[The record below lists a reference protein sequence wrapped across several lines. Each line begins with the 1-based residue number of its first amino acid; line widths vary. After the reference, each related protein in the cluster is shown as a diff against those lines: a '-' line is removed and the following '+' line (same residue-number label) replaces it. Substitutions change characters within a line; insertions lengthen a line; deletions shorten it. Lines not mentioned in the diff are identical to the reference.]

1 MSYPFMHA
9 LLCAKASAPQ
19 AAAGNALSDMTTAAR
34 SIGRSSSILAVLR
47 NPDFR
52 LLWLAGGADNSGR
65 WMEVVVMALLM
76 LEIGGSVFQVGLLFA
91 FRWTPMLLFSLVSG
105 MVADRANRR
114 LVMIA
119 ARGLTVAVIAA
130 LLALVTTGL
139 ARPEHLFIGSLFL
152 GWLYV
157 LEFPSRRSFIYELVG
172 NRELVG
178 AMSLET
184 ITTTIG
190 RLLGPLA
197 AGFIVGQAGYSFAF
211 TTLLCLYSL
220 AFVFVLLVRARLP
233 ARASGHFVLWQTV
246 RTGFGYAFR
255 NPLVRAVLMGTVI
268 FNALAFSVESL
279 YPVVAKEHLMVG
291 PELTGVLI
299 SAQSF
304 GTLGAALAIGLVPN
318 LRYHGRVF
326 CIGMA
331 IQLISLI
338 GFALSPWYPLSF
350 VLLLLSGLGAAGFS
364 TMQSTIIMLSSPPE
378 IRGAALGVLGQC
390 IGVAAIG
397 GAVVGLIAEYL
408 SAHVAV
414 ALSTGLG
421 LTLLIPVMLFTP
433 LVKRPIA
440 PAEE

>member
-1 MSYPFMHA
+1 
-9 LLCAKASAPQ
+9 
-19 AAAGNALSDMTTAAR
+19 MTTAAR
-34 SIGRSSSILAVLR
+34 SFGRSASILAVLG
-47 NPDFR
+47 NSDFR
-52 LLWLAGGADNSGR
+52 LLWAAGGSDNSGR
-65 WMEVVVMALLM
+65 WMDTVVMALLM
-76 LEIGGSVFQVGLLFA
+76 LDLGGSALQVALLFA
-91 FRWTPMLLFSLVSG
+91 FRWTPMLLFSMVSG
-105 MVADRANRR
+105 MAADRFNRWV
-114 LVMIA
+114 VMIV
-119 ARGLTVAVIAA
+119 ARSMLVAVVAI
-130 LLALVTTGL
+130 LLVLVASGN
-139 ARPEHLFIGSLFL
+139 ARAEHLFVGSLLL

-172 NRELVG
+172 GRELVG

-197 AGFIVGQAGYSFAF
+197 AGVIVGQAGFTVAFA
-211 TTLLCLYSL
+211 TLLGLYGL

-233 ARASGHFVLWQTV
+233 SRSSGGFALWATAKM
-246 RTGFGYAFR
+246 GFGYAFR
-255 NPLVRAVLMGTVI
+255 NPVVRAVLCGTII

-279 YPVVAKEHLMVG
+279 FPVVAKEHLEVG

-326 CIGMA
+326 CFGMA

-338 GFALSPWYPLSF
+338 LFALSPWYPVSF
-350 VLLLLSGLGAAGFS
+350 MLLLVSGLGAAGFS

-390 IGVAAIG
+390 IGVAAVG
-397 GAVVGLIAEYL
+397 GVIVGLVADYL
-408 SAHVAV
+408 SAHIAV
-414 ALSTGLG
+414 AISTGLG
-421 LTLLIPVMLFTP
+421 LTLLIPVVLFTP
-433 LVKRPIA
+433 LVKSPIN
-440 PAEE
+440 PAED

>member
-1 MSYPFMHA
+1 
-9 LLCAKASAPQ
+9 
-19 AAAGNALSDMTTAAR
+19 MTTAAR
-34 SIGRSSSILAVLR
+34 SFGRSASILAVLG
-47 NPDFR
+47 NSDFR
-52 LLWLAGGADNSGR
+52 LLWAAGGSDNSGR
-65 WMEVVVMALLM
+65 WMDTVVMALLM
-76 LEIGGSVFQVGLLFA
+76 LDLGGSALQVALLFA
-91 FRWTPMLLFSLVSG
+91 FRWTPMLLFSMVSG
-105 MVADRANRR
+105 MAADRFNRWV
-114 LVMIA
+114 VMIV
-119 ARGLTVAVIAA
+119 ARGMLVAVVAI
-130 LLALVTTGL
+130 LLVLVASGN
-139 ARPEHLFIGSLFL
+139 ARAEHLFLGSLLL

-172 NRELVG
+172 GRELVG

-197 AGFIVGQAGYSFAF
+197 AGVIVGQAGFTVAFA
-211 TTLLCLYSL
+211 TLLGLYGL

-233 ARASGHFVLWQTV
+233 SRSSGGFALWATAK
-246 RTGFGYAFR
+246 TGFGYAFR
-255 NPLVRAVLMGTVI
+255 NPVVRAVLCGTII

-279 YPVVAKEHLMVG
+279 FPVVAKEHLEVG

-326 CIGMA
+326 CFGMA

-338 GFALSPWYPLSF
+338 LFALSPWYPVSF
-350 VLLLLSGLGAAGFS
+350 MLLLVSGLGAAGFS

-390 IGVAAIG
+390 IGVAAVG
-397 GAVVGLIAEYL
+397 GVIVGLVADYL
-408 SAHVAV
+408 SAHIAV
-414 ALSTGLG
+414 AISTGLG

-433 LVKRPIA
+433 LVKSPIN
-440 PAEE
+440 PAED

>member
-1 MSYPFMHA
+1 
-9 LLCAKASAPQ
+9 
-19 AAAGNALSDMTTAAR
+19 MTTPAR
-34 SIGRSSSILAVLR
+34 SFGRSSTILAVLG
-47 NPDFR
+47 NYDFR

-76 LEIGGSVFQVGLLFA
+76 LDIGGSALQVALLFA

-114 LVMIA
+114 LVMIV
-119 ARGLTVAVIAA
+119 ARVGLVVVMA
-130 LLALVTTGL
+130 LLLLVVISGR
-139 ARPEHLFIGSLFL
+139 ARPEYLFAGSLLL

-172 NRELVG
+172 SRELVG

-197 AGFIVGQAGYSFAF
+197 AGIVVGQAGYTTAFAF
-211 TTLLCLYSL
+211 LVALYSL
-220 AFVFVLLVRARLP
+220 ALVFVLLVRTRLP
-233 ARASGHFVLWQTV
+233 PRASGHFALWGTV
-246 RTGFGYAFR
+246 KTGFGYAFR
-255 NPLVRAVLMGTVI
+255 NPVVRAVLMGTVI
-268 FNALAFSVESL
+268 FNGLAFSVESL
-279 YPVVAKEHLMVG
+279 FPVVAKEHLGVG

-304 GTLGAALAIGLVPN
+304 GTLGAALAIGMVPN

-326 CIGMA
+326 CFGMA
-331 IQLISLI
+331 AQLASLI
-338 GFALSPWYPLSF
+338 LFAFSPWYPVSF
-350 VLLLLSGLGAAGFS
+350 FLLLISGLGAAGFG

-390 IGVAAIG
+390 IGVAAVG
-397 GAVVGLIAEYL
+397 GVIVGLVADYL

-414 ALSTGLG
+414 GLSTGLG
-421 LTLLIPVMLFTP
+421 MTLLIPVMLFTP
-433 LVKRPIA
+433 LVKRPIN
-440 PAEE
+440 PTED

>member
-1 MSYPFMHA
+1 
-9 LLCAKASAPQ
+9 
-19 AAAGNALSDMTTAAR
+19 MTTATR
-34 SIGRSSSILAVLR
+34 PIGRSTSILAVLG
-47 NPDFR
+47 NSDFR

-65 WMEVVVMALLM
+65 WMETVVMALLM
-76 LEIGGSVFQVGLLFA
+76 LDIGGSALQVALLFA
-91 FRWTPMLLFSLVSG
+91 FRWTPMLLFALVSG

-114 LVMIA
+114 MVMIA
-119 ARGLTVAVIAA
+119 ARGVAVAVTA
-130 LLALVTTGL
+130 LLLALVVVGEI
-139 ARPEHLFIGSLFL
+139 RPEHLFAGSLLL

-172 NRELVG
+172 GQRVVG

-197 AGFIVGQAGYSFAF
+197 AGFLVGQAGFTAAFA
-211 TTLLCLYSL
+211 TLVVLYSL
-220 AFVFVLLVRARLP
+220 AFLFVLLVRTRLP
-233 ARASGHFVLWQTV
+233 ARGSGRFDLWGTAK
-246 RTGFGYAFR
+246 TGFGHAFR
-255 NPLVRAVLMGTVI
+255 NPVVRAVLAGTII

-279 YPVVAKEHLMVG
+279 FPVVAAEHLMVG

-304 GTLGAALAIGLVPN
+304 GTLGAALAIGLIPN

-326 CIGMA
+326 CFGMA
-331 IQLISLI
+331 IQLVTLI
-338 GFALSPWYPLSF
+338 LFALSPWYPVSF
-350 VLLLLSGLGAAGFS
+350 MLLLISGLGAAGFS

-378 IRGAALGVLGQC
+378 IRGATLGVLGQC
-390 IGVAAIG
+390 IGVAAVG
-397 GAVVGLIAEYL
+397 GVIVGFVADYL
-408 SAHVAV
+408 SAQVAV

-433 LVKRPIA
+433 LVKSPIS

>member
-1 MSYPFMHA
+1 
-9 LLCAKASAPQ
+9 
-19 AAAGNALSDMTTAAR
+19 MTTAAHPYGRSR
-34 SIGRSSSILAVLR
+34 SILSVLG

-52 LLWLAGGADNSGR
+52 LLWLAGGSDNSGR
-65 WMEVVVMALLM
+65 WMESVVMALLM
-76 LEIGGSVFQVGLLFA
+76 LDIGGSALQVALLFA
-91 FRWTPMLLFSLVSG
+91 FRWSPMLFFSLVSG

-114 LVMIA
+114 LVMMI
-119 ARGLTVAVIAA
+119 ARGVSVAVTAA
-130 LLALVTTGL
+130 TLALVAAGQS
-139 ARPEHLFIGSLFL
+139 RPEYLFVASLLL

-172 NRELVG
+172 SRDLVG

-197 AGFIVGQAGYSFAF
+197 AGLIVGQAGFTAAFA
-211 TTLLCLYSL
+211 TLLALYSL
-220 AFVFVLLVRARLP
+220 AFLFVLLVKTRLP
-233 ARASGHFVLWQTV
+233 AQAGGGFALWATA

-255 NPLVRAVLMGTVI
+255 NPVVRAVLAGTII

-279 YPVVAKEHLMVG
+279 FPVVAKDHLEVG

-304 GTLGAALAIGLVPN
+304 GTLGAALAIGMVPN

-326 CIGMA
+326 CVGMA
-331 IQLISLI
+331 IQMASLVL
-338 GFALSPWYPLSF
+338 FALSPWYPASF
-350 VLLLLSGLGAAGFS
+350 VLLLISGLGAAGFS

-390 IGVAAIG
+390 IGVAAVG
-397 GAVVGLIAEYL
+397 GVTVGLAADYL
-408 SAHVAV
+408 SAQTAV

-421 LTLLIPVMLFTP
+421 LALLLPVMLFTP
-433 LVKRPIA
+433 LVKVPVS

>member
-1 MSYPFMHA
+1 
-9 LLCAKASAPQ
+9 
-19 AAAGNALSDMTTAAR
+19 MTTATR
-34 SIGRSSSILAVLR
+34 VGRSSSILAVLG
-47 NPDFR
+47 NADFR

-65 WMEVVVMALLM
+65 WMEAVVMALLM
-76 LEIGGSVFQVGLLFA
+76 LDIGGSALQVALLFA
-91 FRWTPMLLFSLVSG
+91 FRWTPMLLFALVSG

-114 LVMIA
+114 MVMIV
-119 ARGLTVAVIAA
+119 ARGVAVAVTAI
-130 LLALVTTGL
+130 LLVLVASNE
-139 ARPEHLFIGSLFL
+139 ARPEHLFIGSLLL

-172 NRELVG
+172 GQQVVG

-184 ITTTIG
+184 ISTTIG

-197 AGFIVGQAGYSFAF
+197 AGVLVGQAGFTVAFA
-211 TTLLCLYSL
+211 TLLALYSL
-220 AFVFVLLVRARLP
+220 AFLFVVLVRTRLP
-233 ARASGHFVLWQTV
+233 ARSSDSYNLWGTAK
-246 RTGFGYAFR
+246 TGFGYAFR
-255 NPLVRAVLMGTVI
+255 SPVVRAVLMGTII

-279 YPVVAKEHLMVG
+279 FPVVAKEHLEVG

-331 IQLISLI
+331 IQLVTLI
-338 GFALSPWYPLSF
+338 LFALSPWYPLSF
-350 VLLLLSGLGAAGFS
+350 VLLLFSGLGAAGFS

-378 IRGAALGVLGQC
+378 IRGALLGVLGQC
-390 IGVAAIG
+390 IGVAAVG
-397 GAVVGLIAEYL
+397 GVIVGFVADYL
-408 SAHVAV
+408 SAQAAV

-421 LTLLIPVMLFTP
+421 LALLIPVMLFTP
-433 LVKRPIA
+433 LIKIPIT
-440 PAEE
+440 PAED

>member
-1 MSYPFMHA
+1 
-9 LLCAKASAPQ
+9 
-19 AAAGNALSDMTTAAR
+19 MTTAPR
-34 SIGRSSSILAVLR
+34 TFGRSASILSVLGNR
-47 NPDFR
+47 DFR
-52 LLWLAGGADNSGR
+52 FLWLAGGADNSGR
-65 WMEVVVMALLM
+65 WMEAVVMALLM
-76 LEIGGSVFQVGLLFA
+76 LDLGGSALQVALLFA
-91 FRWTPMLLFSLVSG
+91 FRWTPMLLFALVSG
-105 MVADRANRR
+105 MAADRANRR
-114 LVMIA
+114 LVMIV
-119 ARGLTVAVIAA
+119 ARGVSVAVTAI
-130 LLALVTTGL
+130 LLVLVASNG
-139 ARPEHLFIGSLFL
+139 ARPEHLFVASLLL

-172 NRELVG
+172 SRELVG

-197 AGFIVGQAGYSFAF
+197 AGVIVGQAGF
-211 TTLLCLYSL
+211 TTAFATLLGLYSL
-220 AFVFVLLVRARLP
+220 AFVFVLLVRTRLP
-233 ARASGHFVLWQTV
+233 PRASGPFALMETA
-246 RTGFGYAFR
+246 RTGFRYAFR
-255 NPLVRAVLMGTVI
+255 NPVVRAVLMGTII

-279 YPVVAKEHLMVG
+279 FPVVATEHLEVG

-326 CIGMA
+326 CFGMA
-331 IQLISLI
+331 IQLVSLI
-338 GFALSPWYPLSF
+338 GFALSPWYSVSF
-350 VLLLLSGLGAAGFS
+350 MLLLVSGLGAAGFS

-390 IGVAAIG
+390 IGVAAVG
-397 GAVVGLIAEYL
+397 GVIVGFVADYL
-408 SAHVAV
+408 SANEAV

-421 LTLLIPVMLFTP
+421 LLLIIPVMIFTP
-433 LVKRPIA
+433 LVKRPIS

>member
-1 MSYPFMHA
+1 MIP
-9 LLCAKASAPQ
+9 
-19 AAAGNALSDMTTAAR
+19 AAR
-34 SIGRSSSILAVLR
+34 SFRRSNSILAVLG

-52 LLWLAGGADNSGR
+52 LLWMAGGADNSGR

-76 LEIGGSVFQVGLLFA
+76 LDIGGSALQVALLFA

-105 MVADRANRR
+105 RVADRANRR
-114 LVMIA
+114 LIMIL
-119 ARGLTVAVIAA
+119 ARGGTVALIAL
-130 LLALVTTGL
+130 LLALVVSGQTL
-139 ARPEHLFIGSLFL
+139 PVHLFVGSLLL

-172 NRELVG
+172 SRELVG

-190 RLLGPLA
+190 RLLGPIA
-197 AGFIVGQAGYSFAF
+197 AGFIVGQAGYTVAFA
-211 TTLLCLYSL
+211 TLLAMYSL
-220 AFVFVLLVRARLP
+220 ALVFVLLVRTRLP
-233 ARASGHFVLWQTV
+233 ARASGHFALWDTV
-246 RTGFGYAFR
+246 KTGFGYAFT
-255 NPLVRAVLMGTVI
+255 NPVVKAVLMGTVI

-279 YPVVAKEHLMVG
+279 YPVVAKDHLEVG

-304 GTLGAALAIGLVPN
+304 GTLGAALAIGLIPN

-326 CIGMA
+326 CFGMA
-331 IQLISLI
+331 IQLTSIIL
-338 GFALSPWYPLSF
+338 FALSPWYPVSF
-350 VLLLLSGLGAAGFS
+350 VLLLISGLGAAGFS

-378 IRGAALGVLGQC
+378 IRGALLGVLGQC
-390 IGVAAIG
+390 IGVAAVG
-397 GAVVGLIAEYL
+397 GVVVGLVADYL
-408 SAHVAV
+408 SAQAAV

-433 LVKRPIA
+433 LVKSPITQ
-440 PAEE
+440 PEE

>member
-1 MSYPFMHA
+1 MTV
-9 LLCAKASAPQ
+9 AS
-19 AAAGNALSDMTTAAR
+19 R
-34 SIGRSSSILAVLR
+34 SFGRSSSILAVLG
-47 NPDFR
+47 NADFR

-65 WMEVVVMALLM
+65 WMEAVVMALLM
-76 LEIGGSVFQVGLLFA
+76 LDIGGSALQVALLFA
-91 FRWTPMLLFSLVSG
+91 FRWTPMLLFALVSG

-114 LVMIA
+114 LVMIV
-119 ARGLTVAVIAA
+119 ARGVAVAVTAI
-130 LLALVTTGL
+130 LLVLVASDQ
-139 ARPEHLFIGSLFL
+139 ARPEHLFVGSLLL

-172 NRELVG
+172 GQQVVG

-197 AGFIVGQAGYSFAF
+197 AGVIVGQGGFTVAFA
-211 TTLLCLYSL
+211 TLVGLYGL
-220 AFVFVLLVRARLP
+220 AFLFVLLVRTRLP
-233 ARASGHFVLWQTV
+233 ARASGSFNLWGTAK
-246 RTGFGYAFR
+246 TGFGYAFS
-255 NPLVRAVLMGTVI
+255 NPIVRAVLMGTII

-279 YPVVAKEHLMVG
+279 FPVVATEHLEVG

-326 CIGMA
+326 CFGMA
-331 IQLISLI
+331 IQLATLI
-338 GFALSPWYPLSF
+338 LFALSPWYPLSF
-350 VLLLLSGLGAAGFS
+350 ILLLFSGLGAAGFS

-378 IRGAALGVLGQC
+378 IRGALLGVLGQC
-390 IGVAAIG
+390 IGVAAVG
-397 GAVVGLIAEYL
+397 GVIVGFVADYL
-408 SAHVAV
+408 SAQAAV

-421 LTLLIPVMLFTP
+421 LALLIPVMLFTP
-433 LVKRPIA
+433 LVKSPISA
-440 PAEE
+440 AEE

>member
-1 MSYPFMHA
+1 
-9 LLCAKASAPQ
+9 
-19 AAAGNALSDMTTAAR
+19 MTTATR
-34 SIGRSSSILAVLR
+34 VGRSSSILAVLG
-47 NPDFR
+47 NADFR

-65 WMEVVVMALLM
+65 WMEAVVMALLM
-76 LEIGGSVFQVGLLFA
+76 LDIGGSALQVALLFA
-91 FRWTPMLLFSLVSG
+91 FRWTPMLLFALVSG

-114 LVMIA
+114 VVMIV
-119 ARGLTVAVIAA
+119 ARGVAVAVTAI
-130 LLALVTTGL
+130 LLVLVASNE
-139 ARPEHLFIGSLFL
+139 ARPEHLFIGSLLL

-172 NRELVG
+172 GQQVVG

-184 ITTTIG
+184 ISTTIG

-197 AGFIVGQAGYSFAF
+197 AGVLVGQAGFTIAFA
-211 TTLLCLYSL
+211 TLLALYSL
-220 AFVFVLLVRARLP
+220 AFLFVVLVRTRLP
-233 ARASGHFVLWQTV
+233 ARSSDSYNLWGTAK
-246 RTGFGYAFR
+246 TGFGYAFR
-255 NPLVRAVLMGTVI
+255 SPVVRAVLMGTII

-279 YPVVAKEHLMVG
+279 FPVVAKEHLEVG

-331 IQLISLI
+331 IQLVTLI
-338 GFALSPWYPLSF
+338 LFALSPWYPLSF
-350 VLLLLSGLGAAGFS
+350 VLLLFSGLGAAGFS

-378 IRGAALGVLGQC
+378 IRGALLGVLGQC
-390 IGVAAIG
+390 IGVAAVG
-397 GAVVGLIAEYL
+397 GVIVGFVADYL
-408 SAHVAV
+408 SAQAAV

-421 LTLLIPVMLFTP
+421 LALLIPVMLFTP
-433 LVKRPIA
+433 LIKIPIT
-440 PAEE
+440 PAED

>member
-1 MSYPFMHA
+1 
-9 LLCAKASAPQ
+9 
-19 AAAGNALSDMTTAAR
+19 MTTAAR
-34 SIGRSSSILAVLR
+34 SFGRSSSIITVLR
-47 NPDFR
+47 NRDFR

-76 LEIGGSVFQVGLLFA
+76 LDIGGSALQVALLFA
-91 FRWTPMLLFSLVSG
+91 FRWTPMLLFALLSG
-105 MVADRANRR
+105 MASDHANRR
-114 LVMIA
+114 LVMII
-119 ARGLTVAVIAA
+119 ARGTTVAVITI
-130 LLALVTTGL
+130 LLVLVASHQ
-139 ARPEHLFIGSLFL
+139 ARPEHLFIGSLLL

-172 NRELVG
+172 NQELVG

-190 RLLGPLA
+190 RLLGPVA
-197 AGFIVGQAGYSFAF
+197 AGLVVGQVGYTVAFA
-211 TTLLCLYSL
+211 TLLAMYSL
-220 AFVFVLLVRARLP
+220 AFVLVLSVKTRLP
-233 ARASGHFVLWQTV
+233 ARASGHFALWGTV
-246 RTGFGYAFR
+246 KTGFGHALR
-255 NPLVRAVLMGTVI
+255 NPIVRAVLMGTII

-279 YPVVAKEHLMVG
+279 YPVVAKDHLGVG

-304 GTLGAALAIGLVPN
+304 GTLGAALAIGMIPN

-338 GFALSPWYPLSF
+338 GFALSPWYTLSF
-350 VLLLLSGLGAAGFS
+350 ALLLISGLGSAGFS

-397 GAVVGLIAEYL
+397 GVMVGFLADYL
-408 SAHVAV
+408 SAHIAV

-421 LTLLIPVMLFTP
+421 LILIIPVMLFTP
-433 LVKRPIA
+433 LVKIPIS
-440 PAEE
+440 PAEG

>member
-1 MSYPFMHA
+1 
-9 LLCAKASAPQ
+9 
-19 AAAGNALSDMTTAAR
+19 MTTTAR
-34 SIGRSSSILAVLR
+34 SFGRSSSILAVLG

-65 WMEVVVMALLM
+65 WMEAVVMALLM
-76 LEIGGSVFQVGLLFA
+76 LDIGGSALQVALLFA
-91 FRWTPMLLFSLVSG
+91 FRWTPMLLFALVSG

-114 LVMIA
+114 LVMIV
-119 ARGLTVAVIAA
+119 ARGVAVAVTAI
-130 LLALVTTGL
+130 LLVLVASNQ
-139 ARPEHLFIGSLFL
+139 ARPEHLFVGSLLL

-157 LEFPSRRSFIYELVG
+157 LEFPSRRSFIYEIVG
-172 NRELVG
+172 GQQVVG

-197 AGFIVGQAGYSFAF
+197 AGVIVGQGGFTIAFA
-211 TTLLCLYSL
+211 TLVGLYSL
-220 AFVFVLLVRARLP
+220 AFLFVLLVRTRLP
-233 ARASGHFVLWQTV
+233 ARASGSFNLWGTA

-255 NPLVRAVLMGTVI
+255 TPVVRAVLMGTII

-279 YPVVAKEHLMVG
+279 FPVVATEHLEVG

-326 CIGMA
+326 CFGMA
-331 IQLISLI
+331 IQLAALI
-338 GFALSPWYPLSF
+338 LFALSPWYPLSF
-350 VLLLLSGLGAAGFS
+350 ILLLFSGLGAAGFS

-378 IRGAALGVLGQC
+378 IRGALLGVLGQC
-390 IGVAAIG
+390 IGVAAVG
-397 GAVVGLIAEYL
+397 GVIVGFVADYL
-408 SAHVAV
+408 SAQAAV

-421 LTLLIPVMLFTP
+421 LSLLIPVMLFTP
-433 LVKRPIA
+433 LVKSPITA
-440 PAEE
+440 AED

>member
-1 MSYPFMHA
+1 
-9 LLCAKASAPQ
+9 
-19 AAAGNALSDMTTAAR
+19 MTTPAR
-34 SIGRSSSILAVLR
+34 SFGRSTSILAVLG
-47 NPDFR
+47 NSDFR

-65 WMEVVVMALLM
+65 WMEAVVMALLM
-76 LEIGGSVFQVGLLFA
+76 LDIGGSALQVALLFA
-91 FRWTPMLLFSLVSG
+91 FRWAPMLMFAMVSG

-114 LVMIA
+114 LIMIV
-119 ARGLTVAVIAA
+119 ARGMAVAVTAILLVLVASGSA
-130 LLALVTTGL
+130 LFV
-139 ARPEHLFIGSLFL
+139 GSLLL

-172 NRELVG
+172 NRQLVG

-197 AGFIVGQAGYSFAF
+197 AGFIVGQAGFTVAFA
-211 TTLLCLYSL
+211 TLVGLYRL
-220 AFVFVLLVRARLP
+220 AFLFVMLVRTKLP
-233 ARASGHFVLWQTV
+233 ARGGGNFALWETV
-246 RTGFGYAFR
+246 KTGFGYAFR
-255 NPLVRAVLMGTVI
+255 NPVVRAVLMGTII

-279 YPVVAKEHLMVG
+279 FPVVAKDHLKVG

-326 CIGMA
+326 CFGMA
-331 IQLISLI
+331 IQLVSLI
-338 GFALSPWYPLSF
+338 LFALSPWYPVSF
-350 VLLLLSGLGAAGFS
+350 VLLLVSGLGAAGFS
-364 TMQSTIIMLSSPPE
+364 TMQSTIIMMSSPPE

-390 IGVAAIG
+390 IGVAAVG
-397 GAVVGLIAEYL
+397 GVIVGLVADYL
-408 SAHVAV
+408 SAQAAV

-421 LTLLIPVMLFTP
+421 LALLIPVLLFTP
-433 LVKRPIA
+433 LVRSPIGA
-440 PAEE
+440 AEE

>member
-1 MSYPFMHA
+1 
-9 LLCAKASAPQ
+9 
-19 AAAGNALSDMTTAAR
+19 MTTAAR
-34 SIGRSSSILAVLR
+34 SVGRSSTILAVLG

-52 LLWLAGGADNSGR
+52 LLWLSGGADNSGR
-65 WMEVVVMALLM
+65 WMEAVVMALLM
-76 LEIGGSVFQVGLLFA
+76 LDIGGSALQVALLFA
-91 FRWTPMLLFSLVSG
+91 FRWTPMLLFALVSG

-114 LVMIA
+114 LVMIV
-119 ARGLTVAVIAA
+119 ARGVAVAVTAI
-130 LLALVTTGL
+130 LLVLVASHQ
-139 ARPEHLFIGSLFL
+139 ARPEHLFIGSLLL

-172 NRELVG
+172 GQQVVG

-184 ITTTIG
+184 ISTTIG
-190 RLLGPLA
+190 RLIGPLT
-197 AGFIVGQAGYSFAF
+197 AGVVVGQLGFTVAFAA
-211 TTLLCLYSL
+211 LLGLYSL
-220 AFVFVLLVRARLP
+220 AFLFVLLVRTRLP
-233 ARASGHFVLWQTV
+233 ARASGNFDLWGTAK
-246 RTGFGYAFR
+246 TGFGYAFR
-255 NPLVRAVLMGTVI
+255 TPILRAVLMGTII

-279 YPVVAKEHLMVG
+279 FPVVAKDHLEVG

-326 CIGMA
+326 CFGMA
-331 IQLISLI
+331 IQLAALI
-338 GFALSPWYPLSF
+338 LFALSPWYPLSF
-350 VLLLLSGLGAAGFS
+350 TLLLFSGLGAAGFS

-378 IRGAALGVLGQC
+378 IRGALLGVLGQC
-390 IGVAAIG
+390 IGVAAVG
-397 GAVVGLIAEYL
+397 GVIVGLVADYL
-408 SAHVAV
+408 SAQAAV

-433 LVKRPIA
+433 LIKSPIS

>member
-1 MSYPFMHA
+1 
-9 LLCAKASAPQ
+9 
-19 AAAGNALSDMTTAAR
+19 MTTAAR
-34 SIGRSSSILAVLR
+34 SFGRSSSILAVLG

-65 WMEVVVMALLM
+65 WMEAVVMALLM
-76 LEIGGSVFQVGLLFA
+76 LDIGGSALQVALLFA
-91 FRWTPMLLFSLVSG
+91 FRWTPMLLFALVSG

-114 LVMIA
+114 LVMIVV
-119 ARGLTVAVIAA
+119 RTGIVAVMAA
-130 LLALVTTGL
+130 LLALVVSDQ
-139 ARPEHLFIGSLFL
+139 ARPEHLFIGSLLL

-172 NRELVG
+172 SRELVG

-197 AGFIVGQAGYSFAF
+197 AGIVVGQGGYTAAFA
-211 TTLLCLYSL
+211 TLLGLYSL
-220 AFVFVLLVRARLP
+220 AFVFVLLVRTRLP
-233 ARASGHFVLWQTV
+233 ARGGGRFAIWQTAK
-246 RTGFGYAFR
+246 TGFGYAFS
-255 NPLVRAVLMGTVI
+255 NPVVRAVLMGTVI

-279 YPVVAKEHLMVG
+279 FPVVATEHLGVG

-326 CIGMA
+326 CFGMA

-338 GFALSPWYPLSF
+338 CFALSPWYPLSF
-350 VLLLLSGLGAAGFS
+350 VLLLISGLGAAGFS

-378 IRGAALGVLGQC
+378 IRGATLGVLGQC
-390 IGVAAIG
+390 IGVAAVG
-397 GAVVGLIAEYL
+397 GAIVGFVADYL

-433 LVKRPIA
+433 LVKRPISA
-440 PAEE
+440 DEEE

>member
-1 MSYPFMHA
+1 
-9 LLCAKASAPQ
+9 
-19 AAAGNALSDMTTAAR
+19 MTTATR
-34 SIGRSSSILAVLR
+34 VGRGSSILAVLG
-47 NPDFR
+47 NADFR

-65 WMEVVVMALLM
+65 WMEAVVMALLM
-76 LEIGGSVFQVGLLFA
+76 LDIGGSALQVALLFA
-91 FRWTPMLLFSLVSG
+91 FRWTPMLLFALVSG

-114 LVMIA
+114 MVMIV
-119 ARGLTVAVIAA
+119 ARGVAVAVTAI
-130 LLALVTTGL
+130 LLVLVASNE
-139 ARPEHLFIGSLFL
+139 ARPEHLFIGSLLL

-172 NRELVG
+172 GQQVVG

-184 ITTTIG
+184 ISTTIG

-197 AGFIVGQAGYSFAF
+197 AGVLVGQAGFTVAFA
-211 TTLLCLYSL
+211 TLLALYSL
-220 AFVFVLLVRARLP
+220 AFLFVVLVRTRLP
-233 ARASGHFVLWQTV
+233 ARSSDSYNLWGTAK
-246 RTGFGYAFR
+246 TGFGYAFR
-255 NPLVRAVLMGTVI
+255 SPVVRAVLMGTII

-279 YPVVAKEHLMVG
+279 FPVVAKEHLEVG

-331 IQLISLI
+331 IQLVTLI
-338 GFALSPWYPLSF
+338 LFALSPWYPLSF
-350 VLLLLSGLGAAGFS
+350 VLLLFSGLGAAGFS

-378 IRGAALGVLGQC
+378 IRGALLGVLGQC
-390 IGVAAIG
+390 IGVAAVG
-397 GAVVGLIAEYL
+397 GVIVGFVADYL
-408 SAHVAV
+408 SAQAAV

-421 LTLLIPVMLFTP
+421 LALLIPVMLFTP
-433 LVKRPIA
+433 LIKIPIT
-440 PAEE
+440 PAED

>member
-1 MSYPFMHA
+1 
-9 LLCAKASAPQ
+9 
-19 AAAGNALSDMTTAAR
+19 MTTATR
-34 SIGRSSSILAVLR
+34 VGRSSSILAVLG
-47 NPDFR
+47 NADFR

-65 WMEVVVMALLM
+65 WMEAVVMALLM
-76 LEIGGSVFQVGLLFA
+76 LDIGGSALQVALLFA
-91 FRWTPMLLFSLVSG
+91 FRWTPMLLFALVSG

-114 LVMIA
+114 MVMIV
-119 ARGLTVAVIAA
+119 ARGVAVAVTAI
-130 LLALVTTGL
+130 LLVLVASNE
-139 ARPEHLFIGSLFL
+139 ARPEHLFIGSLLL

-172 NRELVG
+172 GQQVVG

-184 ITTTIG
+184 ISTTIG

-197 AGFIVGQAGYSFAF
+197 AGVLVGQAGFTVAFA
-211 TTLLCLYSL
+211 TLLALYSL
-220 AFVFVLLVRARLP
+220 AFLFVVLVRTRLP
-233 ARASGHFVLWQTV
+233 ARSSDSYNLWGTAK
-246 RTGFGYAFR
+246 TGFGYAFR
-255 NPLVRAVLMGTVI
+255 SPVVRAVLMGTII

-279 YPVVAKEHLMVG
+279 FPVVAKEHLEVG

-331 IQLISLI
+331 IQLVTLI
-338 GFALSPWYPLSF
+338 LFALSPWYPLSF
-350 VLLLLSGLGAAGFS
+350 VLLLFSGLGAAGFS

-378 IRGAALGVLGQC
+378 IRGALLGVLGQC
-390 IGVAAIG
+390 IGVAAVG
-397 GAVVGLIAEYL
+397 GVIVGFVADYL
-408 SAHVAV
+408 SAQAAV

-421 LTLLIPVMLFTP
+421 LALLIPVMLFTP
-433 LVKRPIA
+433 LIKSPIT
-440 PAEE
+440 PAED